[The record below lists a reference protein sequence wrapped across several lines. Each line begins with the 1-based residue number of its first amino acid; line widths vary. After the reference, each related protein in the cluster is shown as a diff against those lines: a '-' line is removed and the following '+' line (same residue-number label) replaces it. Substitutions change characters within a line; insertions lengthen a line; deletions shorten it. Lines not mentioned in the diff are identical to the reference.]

1 MTGNLVQGEPIVQ
14 LNSFPERSNA
24 SHVSQAS
31 SVLSLILRQ
40 PPGNV
45 MLGFSVTM
53 VLINNNR
60 LAGIGVMQVFVRV
73 DGIVQRVIL

>member
-40 PPGNV
+40 PPENV
-45 MLGFSVTM
+45 MLGFSVSM

>member
-1 MTGNLVQGEPIVQ
+1 MTGNLVQGEPTVQ
-14 LNSFPERSNA
+14 SNSFPERTNA

-31 SVLSLILRQ
+31 TVLSLILRQ

-53 VLINNNR
+53 VLTNNNR

-73 DGIVQRVIL
+73 DVIVLRVIH